1 MAAMNEKDYYAI
13 LGVESSATTD
23 EIRRAFQKKARKL
36 HPDVNKAPDAEE
48 KFKEVSEAYAVL
60 SDESKRK
67 RYDAMRSGSPFAGSG
82 FGGSYGGSYGG
93 PAGAGSPFGWGFPFG
108 GAGQAQS
115 GTRSRSYNPR
125 AGADV
130 VYELTLDDEAAK
142 SGTKRGVTYQRY
154 VACEAC
160 SGHGSVESE
169 HAETCPT
176 CGGSGHIHVDLSGI
190 FGFGVVEMG
199 CPECEGTGKVVAN
212 PCESCGGSGRVL
224 SASEVVVEVPAGSH
238 DGDEIRLEGKGNA
251 GTNASS
257 AGDFVCRVRVPS
269 EQMSPLGRLRHA
281 HARLRR
287 PLRGIRRD
295 RGRPA
300 VAALL
305 RRHPGRAR
313 RLLDRS
319 RRRPQG
325 EPALVAP
332 RTRGLRQRPGD
343 GHVLRP
349 RHGVALLVRRI
360 ARAHGLRRRQGLAI
374 RLVLARPRPR
384 DRYLFV
390 QEIG

>member
-269 EQMSPLGRLRHA
+269 EQMSPSVAFGMRMLGFDVPFVAFGAIAGVLPSLLFYVVILAALGVFSIARGGGLKASPRWWRHARVAFVNGLVTGTFFALVMVSLFSCGASLGRTGYGA
-281 HARLRR
+281 V
-287 PLRGIRRD
+287 RG
-295 RGRPA
+295 
-300 VAALL
+300 
-305 RRHPGRAR
+305 
-313 RLLDRS
+313 
-319 RRRPQG
+319 
-325 EPALVAP
+325 
-332 RTRGLRQRPGD
+332 
-343 GHVLRP
+343 
-349 RHGVALLVRRI
+349 
-360 ARAHGLRRRQGLAI
+360 
-374 RLVLARPRPR
+374 
-384 DRYLFV
+384 
-390 QEIG
+390 